1 MTDKTQ
7 QQLVKEAYV
16 LFKKIGIQKRS
27 VTLEIKKVNGLIT
40 EYKAEKLAK
49 STLTRAA
56 AEAATAGGQTAKD
69 KWKGLKK

>member
-1 MTDKTQ
+1 MTEKSQ

-40 EYKAEKLAK
+40 EYKVEKLVK
-49 STLTRAA
+49 STLTMAA
-56 AEAATAGGQTAKD
+56 AT
-69 KWKGLKK
+69 

>member
-1 MTDKTQ
+1 MTDKSQ

-16 LFKKIGIQKRS
+16 LFKKIGIQKRL

-40 EYKAEKLAK
+40 GYKAVK

-56 AEAATAGGQTAKD
+56 AEAATEK
-69 KWKGLKK
+69 